1 MIKKKDKETKG
12 ELSADP
18 KAAFKI
24 EGTDAVGAVAGAQ
37 LRNQAIAVTLAS
49 PRSSW
54 SRATISRCSV
64 TKACGVMPVVARND
78 RAK

>member
-1 MIKKKDKETKG
+1 MFENPT
-12 ELSADP
+12 A
-18 KAAFKI
+18 
-24 EGTDAVGAVAGAQ
+24 
-37 LRNQAIAVTLAS
+37 RAIAVTLAS
-49 PRSSW
+49 PRSSR